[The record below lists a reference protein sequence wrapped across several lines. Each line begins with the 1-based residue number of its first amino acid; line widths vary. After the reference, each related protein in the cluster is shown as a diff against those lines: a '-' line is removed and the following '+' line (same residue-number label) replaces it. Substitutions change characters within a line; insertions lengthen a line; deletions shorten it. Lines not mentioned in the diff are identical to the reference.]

1 LTEAQWE
8 YLEWGGYTSPVFLLS
23 RPQVTVP
30 EAAGDSASTSPS
42 LLLLKKKKKE
52 RKEGRK
58 EGRKDS
64 KQLYYYVSTDTDNAK
79 VQLKKTL

>member
-42 LLLLKKKKKE
+42 LLLLKKKRKKE

-58 EGRKDS
+58 EE
-64 KQLYYYVSTDTDNAK
+64 
-79 VQLKKTL
+79 KTPNNCITMFLLILTMLRSS